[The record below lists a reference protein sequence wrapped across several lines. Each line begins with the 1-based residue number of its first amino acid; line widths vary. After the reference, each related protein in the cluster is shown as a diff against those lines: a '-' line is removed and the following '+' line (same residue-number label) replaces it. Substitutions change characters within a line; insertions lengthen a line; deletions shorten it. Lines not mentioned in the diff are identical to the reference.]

1 MPTQAPKST
10 YTPLSSAGSWYEYY
24 THISDKQ
31 MITGL
36 LSPDL
41 KPLAGNAEMASALTA
56 ATDKSTMILTII
68 AALEAVFSDLS
79 TKSTIN
85 LHLIGATGKELD
97 ALMLFEEMLH
107 LLPLLDELHC
117 AFVGLEMPTPQ
128 NLGETL
134 VLDCCPGCTEAG
146 RIRSVEMWK
155 GAYHD
160 YIKTGNYSKPDL
172 AVAFHTG
179 HSQEMIE
186 EWTPTIKYLVNAD
199 HCTVFTTFN
208 EKEMM
213 EETEILK
220 GLGAR
225 FLVRGE
231 KNKWKGMKPMLEVI
245 EEIENSVYY
254 NNQYW
259 YSTSL
264 VKAHP
269 G

>member
-1 MPTQAPKST
+1 MPTQAPKSI
-10 YTPLSSAGSWYEYY
+10 YTPLSTADSWYDYY
-24 THISDKQ
+24 TQISDKQ

-36 LSPDL
+36 LAPDL
-41 KPLAGNAEMASALTA
+41 RPLAGNAEMASALTA

-68 AALEAVFSDLS
+68 AALEAVFPDLA
-79 TKSTIN
+79 TKSTIK
-85 LHLIGATGKELD
+85 LHLVGATGKELD

-107 LLPLLDELHC
+107 LLPSLQELHC

-128 NLGETL
+128 SPSEKL
-134 VLDCCPGCTEAG
+134 VLDCCPECTKAG

-160 YIKTGNYSKPDL
+160 YIKTDNYSKPDL

-179 HSQEMIE
+179 HSQEMVE

-199 HCTVFTTFN
+199 HCTIFTTFN
-208 EKEMM
+208 EKEMA

-220 GLGAR
+220 SLGAK
-225 FLVRGE
+225 FLVQGE
-231 KNKWKGMKPMLEVI
+231 KNKWKGMKPMLEVM

-254 NNQYW
+254 NNQCW
-259 YSTSL
+259 YVVASQQL
-264 VKAHP
+264 DR
-269 G
+269 